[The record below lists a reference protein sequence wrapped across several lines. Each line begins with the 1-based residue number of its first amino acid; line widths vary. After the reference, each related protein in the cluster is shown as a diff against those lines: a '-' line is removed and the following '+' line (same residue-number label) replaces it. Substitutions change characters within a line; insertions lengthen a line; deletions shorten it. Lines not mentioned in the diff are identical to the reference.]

1 MSAVLQNVERAR
13 GIAARLESTLEAVG
27 PDLTVRRAL
36 PAPDMQSIGPWVFLD
51 HFGPVEI
58 ATGARGVPPHP
69 HAGIETVTY
78 LFEGGMRHRDSAG
91 HSGEVG
97 TGGAQWMT
105 SGRGIVHA
113 ERPAAGVL
121 HGIQFWTSLPRAKKQ
136 MAPGYQ
142 RIAAS
147 DIPEVREGRAVLRI
161 VAGEHAGQTGPAR
174 VEMPLFL
181 WHLQLAPGAQW
192 QGALPAAF
200 EAGSYVVSGG
210 GWFGLDGTTGAT
222 GQLLRFADTAG
233 PMTIS
238 NPAPS
243 PLHVMLFG
251 GAPAEGPLVFQ
262 GPFVMTT
269 PAQVRAAYHDYTTGR
284 MGRLDPQEFTS

>member
-1 MSAVLQNVERAR
+1 MSAVLQNVVRAR

-36 PAPDMQSIGPWVFLD
+36 PAPDMHSVGPWVFLD

-58 ATGARGVPPHP
+58 AAGTRGVPPHP

-78 LFEGGMRHRDSAG
+78 LFEGGMQHRDSAG
-91 HSGEVG
+91 HSGAVG
-97 TGGAQWMT
+97 AGGAQWMT

-121 HGIQFWTSLPRAKKQ
+121 HGIQFWTSLPRAKKL

-142 RIAAS
+142 RIAAAE
-147 DIPEVREGRAVLRI
+147 IPEVPNAGSVLRI
-161 VAGEHAGQTGPAR
+161 VAGEHAQQAGPAH

-181 WHLQLAPGAQW
+181 WHLELAPGAHW
-192 QGALPAAF
+192 QAPVPADF
-200 EAGSYVVSGG
+200 EAGAYVVSGAGRFGADGVTG
-210 GWFGLDGTTGAT
+210 GT
-222 GQLLRFADTAG
+222 GQLLRFADLDGALAV
-233 PMTIS
+233 S
-238 NPAPS
+238 NPGEAP
-243 PLHVMLFG
+243 LQVMLFG
-251 GAPAEGPLVFQ
+251 GNPAEGPLVFQ

-284 MGRLDPQEFTS
+284 MGRLDPEEFTQ